1 MLSERDS
8 SARVLVI
15 VCMSDKHSL
24 QGPDNR
30 CFVSEWKTRAFT
42 FNSDNMHAIHRV
54 QRAQAG
60 ISRPV
65 LQLPILHVGEHHCTS
80 AAPTL
85 TTPKFGACEANLC
98 MRQAVSMAAEGRP
111 GLIFASVIVARSLDI

>member
-1 MLSERDS
+1 
-8 SARVLVI
+8 
-15 VCMSDKHSL
+15 
-24 QGPDNR
+24 
-30 CFVSEWKTRAFT
+30 
-42 FNSDNMHAIHRV
+42 MHAIHRV

-98 MRQAVSMAAEGRP
+98 MGHAVSVAAEGRP
-111 GLIFASVIVARSLDI
+111 GLRFASGIVAKSLELGMVE